1 MPCRPI
7 LAAVL
12 AALAAAGC
20 ATPNS
25 RPDPR
30 DPLERVNRV
39 TFAFNEGLDRTVAKP
54 IARTY
59 RKVVPDV
66 VQTGVSNFWSNIGTP
81 NTIVN
86 QLLQAKF
93 REGASDTGRF
103 LLNTVVGLGG
113 IFDPATAVGLAK
125 NDEDFGQTF
134 GKWGLGA
141 GPYVVLPILG
151 PSSARD
157 TGALVFDRFTDPVE
171 YIERDAWRWS
181 LDAFRLLD
189 RRVRLLPASDAL
201 DQVFDKYGFARN
213 AYFQQRAYVVSDGAV
228 APASDDFEDF
238 EDFGDDMEP
247 EGSSGEPADG
257 PVEESGTPGAATPP
271 SP

>member
-1 MPCRPI
+1 MQCRPI
-7 LAAVL
+7 LAALL

-20 ATPNS
+20 ATPTS
-25 RPDPR
+25 RPDSR
-30 DPLERVNRV
+30 DPLERVNRA
-39 TFAFNEGLDRTVAKP
+39 TFAFNDTVDRAIGKP
-54 IARTY
+54 IARAY

-66 VQTGVSNFWSNIGTP
+66 VQTGVSNFWTNIGYP

-86 QLLQAKF
+86 QLLQGKF

-103 LLNTVVGLGG
+103 MLNTVVGIGG
-113 IFDPATAVGLAK
+113 LFDPATAAGLAK
-125 NDEDFGQTF
+125 HDEDFGQTF
-134 GKWGLGA
+134 GKWGMGP
-141 GPYVVLPILG
+141 GPYLVLPILG

-157 TGALVFDRFTDPVE
+157 AGALVFDRFTDPVE

-213 AYFQQRAYVVSDGAV
+213 AYYQQRAYVVSDGALV
-228 APASDDFEDF
+228 DV
-238 EDFGDDMEP
+238 
-247 EGSSGEPADG
+247 PADEG
-257 PVEESGTPGAATPP
+257 FETFDDEELDAADAEMEAEAEADPEADPAEPP
-271 SP
+271 APP